1 MARKN
6 KYVCIHGHF
15 YQPPRENAW
24 LETVE
29 LQESAQPFHDWNERI
44 NFECYAP
51 NTAARLMD
59 GDQFITKITN
69 NYTYINFNFGPTLLS
84 WMKSADPLT
93 HERIVEADRV
103 SQEKFGGHGS
113 AIAQVHSH
121 LIMPL
126 ANERDKETQVIWGI
140 RDFESRFNR
149 YPEGMWLAETA
160 ADTDTL
166 EVLAK
171 HGIKYTILAPQQ
183 AKAFRK
189 IGDHDWKNKDQHGFD
204 VRRPYKVNLPS
215 GRSMALFFYDGNV
228 AQDVAFNKLLNNGQ
242 ALANRLMEPFDN
254 NDEPQLS
261 HIATDGESYGHHH
274 RYGEMALAS
283 CLDQFK
289 TNKVDATLINYGY
302 YLELFPPEYE
312 AQIHDNSSWSC
323 VHGVERWRND
333 CGCNTGGNHGWTQS
347 WRTEL
352 RDSLNWLRDEII
364 PIYEEEAGKLLRD
377 PWAARND
384 FIEVL
389 LDRNDKVVDKFLKKH
404 QKHKLKPEEKV
415 QAMRLLEMQR
425 NAVLMFSS
433 CGWFFD
439 EISGLETNQILQYA
453 CRVLYYAKQVGG
465 VDLNGGFVHR
475 LSKAKSNVYADGA
488 FSYINHVLPTTVNL
502 EGAGIHYAVASLFE
516 QQPEEMELFNYHAKS
531 EYFKRETAGKLILNF
546 GRTIMKSKVTYSEKP
561 FNFVVLYL
569 GQQNII
575 SSVSLDISKE
585 RFMEMEERISK
596 AFHANQLGDVIA
608 IMHEYFGRE
617 TFSFQHLFRDEK
629 RKILKKITKQN
640 LSKAEKSFRN
650 IYNDNYQLMSSTLQ
664 SGIPIPKAY
673 NNVVQY
679 IVNADLH
686 RFFTFD
692 NLSISELKR
701 LSAELEKWDIQLNNS
716 ESFKLAAG
724 ERIFYE
730 IRKIENADIPIEEL
744 RLLIEILETL
754 HAMGLDPNIWKSQNL
769 YAKIHR
775 EYRKSNRA
783 FPNSEWKK
791 KFIEL
796 GYLLK
801 YRREIPVLSKA

>member
-24 LETVE
+24 LENVE

-51 NTAARLMD
+51 NTAARLVD

-69 NYTYINFNFGPTLLS
+69 NYVYINFNFGPTLLS
-84 WMKSADPLT
+84 WMKSADPRT
-93 HERIVEADRV
+93 HELIVEADQI

-160 ADTDTL
+160 VDTNTL

-183 AKAFRK
+183 AKAFRR
-189 IGDHDWKNKDQHGFD
+189 IGDHDWKYKDDHGFD
-204 VRRPYKVNLPS
+204 CRRPYKVNLPS

-228 AQDVAFNKLLNNGQ
+228 AQDVAFNKLLNDGQ
-242 ALANRLMEPFDN
+242 ALANRLIEPFDD
-254 NDEPQLS
+254 NDYPQLS

-274 RYGEMALAS
+274 HHGEMALAA
-283 CLDQFK
+283 CIDHLRKNDGPQ
-289 TNKVDATLINYGY
+289 LINYGY

-323 VHGVERWRND
+323 VHGIERWKSN

-347 WRTEL
+347 WRVEL
-352 RDSLNWLRDEII
+352 RDTLNWLRDELI
-364 PIYEEEAGKLLRD
+364 PIYEKEAGKYLRD

-384 FIEVL
+384 YIDVL
-389 LDRNDKVVDKFLKKH
+389 LNRTDQVVNKFLKKH
-404 QKHKLKPEEKV
+404 QKRKLNKEDKIET
-415 QAMRLLEMQR
+415 MRLLEMQR
-425 NAVLMFSS
+425 NAILMFSS

-453 CRVLYYAKQVGG
+453 CRALYYTQQVGDI
-465 VDLNGGFVHR
+465 DLNGGFVHR
-475 LSKAKSNVYADGA
+475 LSKAKSNVYSDGA
-488 FSYINHVLPTTVNL
+488 YSYVNHVLTTTVNL

-516 QQPEEMELFNYHAKS
+516 ERPEELELFNYRAVS
-531 EYFKRETAGKLILNF
+531 EYFKRETAGKLVLNI

-561 FNFVVLYL
+561 FNFAVLYL
-569 GQQNII
+569 GQQNIVG
-575 SSVSLDISKE
+575 SVTLNISKN

-596 AFHANQLGDVIA
+596 AFNANQIGEVIG
-608 IMHEYFGRE
+608 IMQEYFGRE
-617 TFSFQHLFRDEK
+617 TYSFQHLFRDEK
-629 RKILKKITKQN
+629 RKILKIITKQN
-640 LSKAEKSFRN
+640 LKQAEKSFRN
-650 IYNDNYQLMSSTLQ
+650 IYNDNYQLMSSTVQ
-664 SGIPIPKAY
+664 SNIPIPKAY

-686 RFFTFD
+686 RFFTHD
-692 NLSISELKR
+692 NLNISELKR
-701 LSAELEKWDIQLNNS
+701 LSNELTKWNIQLNNS

-724 ERIFYE
+724 QRIFYE
-730 IRKIENADIPIEEL
+730 IRKIDNADIPIEEL
-744 RLLIEILETL
+744 NLLIEILETL
-754 HAMGLDPNIWKSQNL
+754 HQMGFDPDIWKSQNL
-769 YAKIHR
+769 YAKLHR
-775 EYRKSNRA
+775 KYRKGIRI
-783 FPNSEWKK
+783 FPNEQWKK
-791 KFIEL
+791 KFLEL

-801 YRREIPVLSKA
+801 YRREIKVMSEAK

>member
-1 MARKN
+1 MAGKN

-29 LQESAQPFHDWNERI
+29 SQESAQPFHDWNERI

-59 GDQFITKITN
+59 GDEFITKISN

-84 WMKSADPLT
+84 WMKSTDPMT
-93 HERIVEADRV
+93 HERIVEADRA
-103 SQEKFGGHGS
+103 SQKKFGGHGS

-189 IGDHDWKNKDQHGFD
+189 IGDKEWKNKDQHGFD

-242 ALANRLMEPFDN
+242 ALANRLMEPFDD

-274 RYGEMALAS
+274 RFGEMALAS
-283 CLDQFK
+283 CLDHFK
-289 TNKVDATLINYGY
+289 KNNDATIINYGY

-323 VHGVERWRND
+323 VHGVERWRSD

-347 WRTEL
+347 WRKEL
-352 RDSLNWLRDEII
+352 RESLDWLRDEII
-364 PIYEEEAGKLLRD
+364 PIYEKEAGKLLRD
-377 PWAARND
+377 PWSARND
-384 FIEVL
+384 FIAVL
-389 LDRNDKVVDKFLKKH
+389 LDRNDAVVDKFLKKH
-404 QKHKLKPEEKV
+404 QKHKLTREDKV

-475 LSKAKSNVYADGA
+475 LSKAKSNVYSDGA

-502 EGAGIHYAVASLFE
+502 EGAGIHYAVASLFD
-516 QQPEEMELFNYHAKS
+516 QQPEEMDLFNYKAKS
-531 EYFKRETAGKLILNF
+531 KYFKRETAGKLILNF
-546 GRTIMKSKVTYSEKP
+546 GQTIMKSKVTYSEKP

-575 SSVSLDISKE
+575 GSVSLDISE
-585 RFMEMEERISK
+585 ARFMEMEARVSK
-596 AFHANQLGDVIA
+596 AFHANQLGDVIV
-608 IMHEYFGRE
+608 IMQEYFGRE
-617 TFSFQHLFRDEK
+617 TYSFQHLFRDEK
-629 RKILKKITKQN
+629 REILKKITKQN
-640 LSKAEKSFRN
+640 L
-650 IYNDNYQLMSSTLQ
+650 
-664 SGIPIPKAY
+664 IP
-673 NNVVQY
+673 
-679 IVNADLH
+679 L
-686 RFFTFD
+686 
-692 NLSISELKR
+692 
-701 LSAELEKWDIQLNNS
+701 
-716 ESFKLAAG
+716 
-724 ERIFYE
+724 
-730 IRKIENADIPIEEL
+730 EEL
-744 RLLIEILETL
+744 SLLIEILETL
-754 HAMGLDPNIWKSQNL
+754 HKMGLDPDIWKSQNL

-775 EYRKSNRA
+775 KNYKRTCLTRSTFLHYSYRGDSLSLSGLFNWCTTLV
-783 FPNSEWKK
+783 FT
-791 KFIEL
+791 IL
-796 GYLLK
+796 ILLNLL
-801 YRREIPVLSKA
+801 IFMDIILDPLQSL